1 MNAIIEQ
8 AIAKY
13 NPVRIFAMFSS
24 GNDSIV
30 STDIAMKNGAHEA
43 VLVNTGIGIPQSRE
57 HWFSVC
63 CKQQWTC
70 RMLFPPDR
78 TYREFVLNYG
88 FPGPAAHRYAY
99 SWLKER
105 AIRKLV
111 RDTKREASDRVML
124 ITGVRRSESLR
135 RMGYVEPIVRQG
147 ATVWVA
153 PCYDMD
159 TKERDAY
166 MEANGLP
173 RSPVTDLLHISGEC
187 MCGSFAGKYERKELE
202 LWYPEFVKDVIEPLE
217 KEAKEAGVHSEWGVR
232 PRKDTLTEELPF
244 MPMCASCANKSE
256 GR

>member
-1 MNAIIEQ
+1 MSEIIQQ
-8 AIAKY
+8 AIAEHD
-13 NPVRIFAMFSS
+13 PVRIFAMFSG

-30 STDIAMKNGAHEA
+30 STHLAMANGAHES
-43 VLVNTGIGIPQSRE
+43 VLVNTGIGIQQSRE
-57 HWFSVC
+57 HWFGVC
-63 CKQQWTC
+63 CQQQWTC

-78 TYREFVLNYG
+78 TYREFVLKYG

-111 RDTKREASDRVML
+111 RESKREAKDRVML

-159 TKERDAY
+159 TKQRDAY
-166 MEANGLP
+166 METHGLP
-173 RSPVTDLLHISGEC
+173 RNPVTDLLHISGEC

-202 LWYPEFVKDVIEPLE
+202 LWYPAFVREVIEPLE
-217 KEAKEAGVHSEWGVR
+217 KEAREAGVHSEWGVR
-232 PRKDTLTEELPF
+232 PPRDVLMATLPF
-244 MPMCASCANKSE
+244 MPMCASCE
-256 GR
+256 GTKP